1 MIQQLRNS
9 KYFQNFPGK
18 LRNQAVSYVYNN
30 ELYIYGG
37 GASETYNDGYKVNLE
52 TKEWTQLADVVIDN
66 EEVSLLGAD
75 WAPLNEDELLVI
87 GGFNKDVWKDAVF
100 NLTTLQGEDHAKYR
114 DAYFRRP
121 VSDYKWNK
129 KELVY
134 NLKEN
139 RWYQLGEIPFE
150 APCGHA
156 LLATETNIYSVMGEI
171 KPAERK
177 PYIHRTKK

>member
-1 MIQQLRNS
+1 MKLNQQKENHIYIELKN
-9 KYFQNFPGK
+9 N
-18 LRNQAVSYVYNN
+18 NQ
-30 ELYIYGG
+30 
-37 GASETYNDGYKVNLE
+37 
-52 TKEWTQLADVVIDN
+52 
-66 EEVSLLGAD
+66 
-75 WAPLNEDELLVI
+75 
-87 GGFNKDVWKDAVF
+87 
-100 NLTTLQGEDHAKYR
+100 
-114 DAYFRRP
+114 
-121 VSDYKWNK
+121 

-156 LLATETNIYSVMGEI
+156 LLATDTNIYSIMGEI

>member
-1 MIQQLRNS
+1 MFYL
-9 KYFQNFPGK
+9 
-18 LRNQAVSYVYNN
+18 
-30 ELYIYGG
+30 
-37 GASETYNDGYKVNLE
+37 
-52 TKEWTQLADVVIDN
+52 
-66 EEVSLLGAD
+66 
-75 WAPLNEDELLVI
+75 EDEKTLV
-87 GGFNKDVWKDAVF
+87 
-100 NLTTLQGEDHAKYR
+100 LTSE
-114 DAYFRRP
+114 
-121 VSDYKWNK
+121 NK

-156 LLATETNIYSVMGEI
+156 LLATDNNIYSIMGEI